1 MALDSSGSKSSPNAY
16 LNLFFLKNLLEYKL
30 YDVKIDGGA
39 DESEYL
45 ND

>member
-1 MALDSSGSKSSPNAY
+1 
-16 LNLFFLKNLLEYKL
+16 LLEYKL

-45 ND
+45 NDWFEKISNSFEGLK